1 MKWIYNMKIS
11 KKLTIAFILVALLA
25 GIVGAIGIMNLK
37 KIDTDYSDLYVDY
50 GISIG
55 DLGEAGI
62 RFQNNRATV
71 RRILM
76 SDKTSDM
83 QKLFSEIQERDTIID
98 KSLDSFEKSIQG
110 DGTREIFLSL
120 KRNFNDYKFIRDDAI
135 NLAIS
140 GKIAEG
146 IAEIEKSQPISDAV
160 SDLLNQLFEEKQTS
174 GLRVSGD
181 LSNQSNTTVI
191 IMIIVVI
198 FAIVIALAL
207 GIFISRI
214 ISNPITKLIKVA
226 DRIADGDLDV
236 DIEINSKDEVGTL
249 AAAFRKLSSNTN
261 EALLSIQNASEQ
273 VASGAQQISETGM
286 VLSQGAAEQASSV
299 QQLTASLEEISNQTR
314 INADTAVQANQ
325 LAEEARDNA
334 LQGNQ
339 QMQGM
344 LTAMDEINISSEN
357 ISKIIKVIDEI
368 AFQTNILALNAAVEA
383 ARAGQHGKGFAVV
396 AEEVRNLAAR
406 SAGAAKET
414 TDMIEGSIKKV
425 KDGMHIAGETAA
437 ALDKIV
443 TGITRAA
450 SLVGSI
456 TDASNEQAAGISQV
470 NQGIIQV
477 SQVVQTNSATS
488 EESAAASEQLAGQ
501 AEVLK
506 EQVSRFN
513 LRKSGRVSGYRD
525 LEELNPDIVRM
536 LENMSE
542 RNRGASHDAHSAIA
556 GGRNAKGPGRI
567 LLSDNEFG
575 KYG

>member
-25 GIVGAIGIMNLK
+25 GVVGVIGIMNLK
-37 KIDTDYSDLYVDY
+37 NIDTDYSDMYVNY

-62 RFQNNRATV
+62 LFQNNRATV
-71 RRILM
+71 RRVVM
-76 SDKTSDM
+76 SDQASEK
-83 QKLFSEIQERDTIID
+83 QKLFSDIQKRDADISS
-98 KSLDSFEKSIQG
+98 SLDAFETSIIG
-110 DGTREIFLSL
+110 EGTREIFLSL
-120 KRNFNDYKFIRDDAI
+120 KSNFNEYQIIRDEAI
-135 NLAIS
+135 NLAIA
-140 GKIAEG
+140 GKTAEAT
-146 IAEIEKSQPISDAV
+146 AELERAQPISDTV
-160 SDLLNQLFEEKQTS
+160 SELLSQLFEEKQTS
-174 GLRVSGD
+174 GLRVSGE
-181 LSNQSNTTVI
+181 LTTQSNNTVTM
-191 IMIIVVI
+191 MIVVVI
-198 FAIVIALAL
+198 FAIVVALVL

-214 ISNPITKLIKVA
+214 ISNPINKLIKVA
-226 DRIADGDLDV
+226 DRIAGGDLDV
-236 DIEINSKDEVGTL
+236 EIEITSKDEVGTL

-344 LTAMDEINISSEN
+344 LTAMDEINTSSEN

-425 KDGMHIAGETAA
+425 KDGMQIAGETAA

-506 EQVSRFN
+506 EQVGRFN
-513 LRKSGRVSGYRD
+513 LRKSSRGSGYRD
-525 LEELNPDIVRM
+525 LEELSPDIVRL

-542 RNRGASHDAHSAIA
+542 RNRGAAHDVHPGIA
-556 GGRNAKGPGRI
+556 AGRNPGGPGRI

>member
-25 GIVGAIGIMNLK
+25 GVVGVIGIMNLK
-37 KIDTDYSDLYVDY
+37 NIDRDYSNMYVDY

-55 DLGEAGI
+55 NLGEAGI
-62 RFQNNRATV
+62 LFQNNRATV
-71 RRILM
+71 RRIVM
-76 SDKTSDM
+76 SDQSSEK
-83 QKLFSEIQERDTIID
+83 QKLFSDIQKRDADISRALNAFETSIIN
-98 KSLDSFEKSIQG
+98 EN
-110 DGTREIFLSL
+110 TRTVFLSL
-120 KRNFNDYKFIRDDAI
+120 RNNFDQYQIIRDETI
-135 NLAIS
+135 NLAIA
-140 GKIAEG
+140 GKTAE
-146 IAEIEKSQPISDAV
+146 ATDELAKAQPISDEV
-160 SDLLNQLFEEKQTS
+160 SELLNQLFEEKQSS
-174 GLRVSGD
+174 GLRVSGE
-181 LSNQSNTTVI
+181 LTNQSNNTVTM
-191 IMIIVVI
+191 MIVVVI
-198 FAIVIALAL
+198 FAIAVALML

-214 ISNPITKLIKVA
+214 ISNPINKLIRVA
-226 DRIADGDLDV
+226 DRIAGGDLDV

-344 LTAMDEINISSEN
+344 LTAMDEINTSSEN

-506 EQVSRFN
+506 EQVGRFN
-513 LRKSGRVSGYRD
+513 LRKSSRSSGYRD
-525 LEELNPDIVRM
+525 LEELSPDIVRL

-542 RNRGASHDAHSAIA
+542 RNRSAAHDGYPDIA
-556 GGRNAKGPGRI
+556 ADRNAGGPGRI

>member
-11 KKLTIAFILVALLA
+11 KKLTISFILVAMLA
-25 GIVGAIGIMNLK
+25 GTVGLIGILNLK
-37 KIDTDYSDLYVDY
+37 NIDTDYSDMYVNF
-50 GISIG
+50 GISAS
-55 DLGEAGI
+55 DLGQAGI
-62 RFQNNRATV
+62 LFQNNRATV
-71 RRILM
+71 RRIAM
-76 SDKTSDM
+76 SDDAAEKQAQYAEVQKRDAEITQMLNEFDDSIQGQETQAIFDM
-83 QKLFSEIQERDTIID
+83 LKNRINEYNSLRNAIID
-98 KSLDSFEKSIQG
+98 K
-110 DGTREIFLSL
+110 
-120 KRNFNDYKFIRDDAI
+120 AI
-135 NLAIS
+135 AGRTETLVADLNAAQS
-140 GKIAEG
+140 
-146 IAEIEKSQPISDAV
+146 V
-160 SDLLNQLFEEKQTS
+160 SDEASQLLAQLFNEKRTS
-174 GLRVSGD
+174 GLS
-181 LSNQSNTTVI
+181 LSNQLTNQSNNTIV
-191 IMIIVVI
+191 MMSIVVAV
-198 FAIVIALAL
+198 AIAVALAL

-214 ISNPITKLIKVA
+214 ISNPVNKLIRVA

-236 DIEINSKDEVGTL
+236 DIELDSKDEVGML
-249 AAAFRKLSSNTN
+249 AAAFRKMTSNTN
-261 EALLSIQNASEQ
+261 EVLSSIQNASEQ

-299 QQLTASLEEISNQTR
+299 QQLTASLEEISNQTKL
-314 INADTAVQANQ
+314 NADTAIQANQ

-334 LQGNQ
+334 MQGNQ

-344 LTAMDEINISSEN
+344 LKAMDEINLSSES

-414 TDMIEGSIKKV
+414 TDMIEGSIRKV

-443 TGITRAA
+443 TGITQAA

-456 TDASNEQAAGISQV
+456 TDASNEQAAGISQI

-506 EQVSRFN
+506 EQVGRFN
-513 LRKSGRVSGYRD
+513 LRRISRSAGYRELD
-525 LEELNPDIVRM
+525 ELNPDIVRL
-536 LENMSE
+536 LENMSG
-542 RNRGASHDAHSAIA
+542 RGKNGNEKGYGDAASDKHA
-556 GGRNAKGPGRI
+556 GGPGRI